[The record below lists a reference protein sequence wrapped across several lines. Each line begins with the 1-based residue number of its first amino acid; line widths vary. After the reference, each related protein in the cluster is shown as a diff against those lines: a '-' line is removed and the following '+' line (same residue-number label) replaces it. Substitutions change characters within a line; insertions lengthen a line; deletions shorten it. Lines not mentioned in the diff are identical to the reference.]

1 MEHLAFG
8 TLLTLLLKNPK
19 LSSEV
24 SGHFKVW

>member
-24 SGHFKVW
+24 SGHFKVR